1 MKTFPTISAVRTYI
15 TQGVGAGGD
24 YHNVQRGHWL
34 IDNPIS
40 VPMSKYAE
48 YRASRT
54 SWGLNVLGSFCVE
67 LEASDGTTGF
77 ATGLGGP
84 PACWIVSQHL
94 ERFLLGADPRDLSR
108 LSDQMFRS
116 TMFYGRKG
124 LPVATISVV
133 DLALW
138 DLLGKLRGEPVY
150 KMIGGAVKDTLD
162 FYCTGPAPVATKQAG
177 FFGAKVTL
185 PYGPDEGKAGLRKNV
200 AFLTKH
206 RESVGPDYPIM
217 VDCWMS
223 LTVQYA
229 IELATA
235 CLPLNIEWWEEVL
248 HPDDI
253 SGYAIIKQA
262 LPHIKFTTGEHEY
275 TKYGFRELIAPR
287 TISILQPDV
296 MWAGGLTELLKIAAQ
311 AAAYDI
317 PVVPHASGAYSYHF
331 VVSQTNCP
339 FQEYLNNSPDGT
351 FGPDNR
357 GALPP
362 VFGTLFESEP
372 APVGGKLSISQLDS
386 EIGGFGLVVSQR
398 ARQSVL
404 VPGDVLVSPS
414 VARPLAPAGAGDKE
428 EGK

>member
-1 MKTFPTISAVRTYI
+1 MKTFPTIKVVRTYI
-15 TQGVGAGGD
+15 TKGVGAGGD
-24 YHNVQRGHWL
+24 YHNVKRGHWL
-34 IDNPIS
+34 IDNSIS
-40 VPMSKYAE
+40 VPMSKYEE
-48 YRASRT
+48 YRASRV
-54 SWGLNVLGSFCVE
+54 SWGINVLGSFCVE
-67 LEASDGTTGF
+67 IEASDGTTGF
-77 ATGLGGP
+77 ATGFGGP
-84 PACWIVSQHL
+84 PACWIVHHHL
-94 ERFLLGADPRDLSR
+94 ERFLIGADPRALNR

-138 DLLGKLRGEPVY
+138 DLIGKIRAEPVY
-150 KMIGGAVKDTLD
+150 QMIGGNIKDELD
-162 FYCTGPAPVATKQAG
+162 FYCTGPAPVATKEAG
-177 FFGAKVTL
+177 FWGAKVPL
-185 PYGPDEGKAGLRKNV
+185 PYGPDEGAEGLRKNV

-206 RESVGPDYPIM
+206 RESVGPDFPLM

-235 CLPLNIEWWEEVL
+235 CLHLNINWWEEVL
-248 HPDDI
+248 PPDDI

-296 MWAGGLTELLKIAAQ
+296 MWVGGLTELLKITAQ
-311 AAAYDI
+311 ASAYDI

-331 VVSQTNCP
+331 VVSQANCP

-351 FGPDNR
+351 FGEGNR

-372 APVGGKLSISQLDS
+372 TPVGGKLKITQLDS
-386 EIGGFGLVVSQR
+386 EQGGFGLVVSQQ
-398 ARQSVL
+398 ARQSTL
-404 VPGDVLVSPS
+404 VPGLSMVMPDV
-414 VARPLAPAGAGDKE
+414 AKPLAPAEEEEKKE
-428 EGK
+428 

>member
-1 MKTFPTISAVRTYI
+1 MKTFPTIKAVHTYI
-15 TQGVGAGGD
+15 TQGVGSGGD
-24 YHNVQRGHWL
+24 YHNVLRGHWL

-54 SWGLNVLGSFCVE
+54 SWGLNI
-67 LEASDGTTGF
+67 EASDGTTGF
-77 ATGLGGP
+77 ATGFGGP
-84 PACWIVSQHL
+84 PACWIVAHHL
-94 ERFLLGADPRDLSR
+94 ERFLVGADPRNLNR

-138 DLLGKLRGEPVY
+138 DLLGKLRGEP
-150 KMIGGAVKDTLD
+150 LD
-162 FYCTGPAPVATKQAG
+162 FYCTGPEPTATKEAG
-177 FFGAKVTL
+177 FWGAKVPL
-185 PYGPDEGKAGLRKNV
+185 PYGPDEGAEGLRKNI

-262 LPHIKFTTGEHEY
+262 LPHVKFTTGEHEY

-331 VVSQTNCP
+331 VVSQANCP
-339 FQEYLNNSPDGT
+339 FQEYLCNAPDGK
-351 FGPDNR
+351 FGPGNR
-357 GALPP
+357 GVLPP
-362 VFGTLFESEP
+362 VFGTLFDSEP
-372 APVGGKLSISQLDS
+372 TPVGGKLQISQLDS
-386 EIGGFGLVVSQR
+386 EEGGFGLVVSQR

-404 VPGDVLVSPS
+404 VPGNVLVNPA
-414 VARPLAPAGAGDKE
+414 VARPLEKAGE
-428 EGK
+428 EEQK

>member
-54 SWGLNVLGSFCVE
+54 SWGINVLGSFCVE
-67 LEASDGTTGF
+67 IEVTDGTTGF
-77 ATGLGGP
+77 ATGFGGP

-94 ERFLLGADPRDLSR
+94 ERFLLGADPRNLNR
-108 LSDQMFRS
+108 LSDQMFRA

-150 KMIGGAVKDTLD
+150 KMIGGAIKDELA
-162 FYCTGPAPVATKQAG
+162 FYCTGPKPTATKEAG
-177 FFGAKVTL
+177 FWGAKVPL
-185 PYGPDEGKAGLRKNV
+185 PYGPDEGAAGLRKNV
-200 AFLTKH
+200 AFLTAH
-206 RESVGPDYPIM
+206 RESVGPEYPIM

-223 LTVQYA
+223 LTVQYT

-235 CLPLNIEWWEEVL
+235 CLPLNIEWWEECL
-248 HPDDI
+248 HPDD
-253 SGYAIIKQA
+253 SAGYAIIKQA
-262 LPHIKFTTGEHEY
+262 LPHLKFTTGEHEY

-331 VVSQTNCP
+331 VVSQANCP

-351 FGPDNR
+351 FGPGNR

-372 APVGGKLSISQLDS
+372 TPVGGKLQITQLDS
-386 EIGGFGLVVSQR
+386 EVGGFGLVVSQR
-398 ARQSVL
+398 ARQSIL
-404 VPGDVLVSPS
+404 VPGNALVNPT
-414 VARPLAPAGAGDKE
+414 VARPLAPAEGGEGGAR
-428 EGK
+428 